1 MAVYRDEGVV
11 LRTHDLGEVDRII
24 TLLTREN
31 GRIRAVAKGV
41 RRSRSRFGARLE
53 PFGHVDLQLYEG
65 RSLDTVTQVES
76 FRAHGADLVGD
87 YHRWTAGSAML
98 EAAERL
104 TPVERQPAAQQYL
117 LLVGGLRALSADEHD
132 PRMILDAYLLRSMSV
147 AGWSPSFADCARCG
161 VPGPHRAFHLASG
174 GSMCGDCR
182 PAGSASPRTETLLL
196 LGALLSGEW
205 QTVDT
210 ADPRVQRE
218 SSTLVAAFVQWHLE
232 RQLRSLPL
240 VEAAP

>member
-24 TLLTREN
+24 TLLTRTR
-31 GRIRAVAKGV
+31 GRVRAVAKGV

-76 FRAHGADLVGD
+76 FRAYGADLVGD
-87 YHRWTAGSAML
+87 YHRWTAGTAML

-104 TPVERQPAAQQYL
+104 TPIDGHPAAQQYL
-117 LLVGGLRALSADEHD
+117 LLVGGLRALADDTHD
-132 PRMILDAYLLRSMSV
+132 PRMVLDAYLLRSMAIS
-147 AGWSPSFADCARCG
+147 GWSPSFADCARCG
-161 VPGPHRAFHLASG
+161 APGPHRAFHLASG
-174 GSMCGDCR
+174 GAMCGSCR
-182 PAGSASPRTETLLL
+182 PSGSAAPRPETMIL
-196 LGALLSGEW
+196 LGALLAGEW
-205 QTVDT
+205 DVVDD
-210 ADPRVQRE
+210 AEPRTRRE
-218 SSTLVAAFVQWHLE
+218 GSSLVAAFVQWHLE

>member
-24 TLLTREN
+24 TLLTRDN

-65 RSLDTVTQVES
+65 RSLDTITQVES

-87 YHRWTAGSAML
+87 YGFWTAGSAML

-104 TPVERQPAAQQYL
+104 TPVDRQPAPQQYL
-117 LLVGGLRALSADEHD
+117 LLVGGLRALSAKEHD
-132 PRMILDAYLLRSMSV
+132 ARSILDAYLLRSMAVS
-147 AGWSPSFADCARCG
+147 GWSPSFSDCARCG
-161 VPGPHRAFHLASG
+161 EPGPHRAFHLASG
-174 GSMCGDCR
+174 GSMCPDCR
-182 PAGSASPRTETLLL
+182 PAGSASPRTETLRL
-196 LGALLSGEW
+196 LGALLSGDW
-205 QTVDT
+205 DT
-210 ADPRVQRE
+210 ADSADPRVANE
-218 SSTLVAAFVQWHLE
+218 GSALVAAFVQWHLE

-240 VEAAP
+240 VETTR